1 MRNVMCSVQE
11 AQRPLAQCP
20 SWLFCSA
27 QSLSC
32 VARHTQDVLAY
43 LHTLPLYR
51 RSCTHLPCLFAFSYP
66 RSYTQESLELLMV
79 PMARSG
85 AEPLGSMG
93 NDAALAAMS
102 TRPKQPYEYF
112 KQLFAQVIGWVC
124 ARHVEAESCA
134 ALVVHA

>member
-1 MRNVMCSVQE
+1 M
-11 AQRPLAQCP
+11 P
-20 SWLFCSA
+20 SS
-27 QSLSC
+27 
-32 VARHTQDVLAY
+32 
-43 LHTLPLYR
+43 LYR
-51 RSCTHLPCLFAFSYP
+51 RSCTHLPCFFDLSFP

-112 KQLFAQVIGWVC
+112 KQLFAQVIGWLGVRT
-124 ARHVEAESCA
+124 ARRGR
-134 ALVVHA
+134 